1 MKILTRLVLTGLLS
15 AATISATAQHRNGE
29 QQAGADTSGQGG
41 MMNMMQSGTMQDMMQ
56 SNTMCNMHA
65 AHMQIMSQ
73 AMDDP
78 FKHAARLVRLLP
90 TMTVDLDLSDEQAA
104 SFEGARQKYDEEFE
118 AINKDI
124 KSAKEQLKEV
134 LASSEPNRIA
144 IRTLLQET
152 AIRQADL
159 DLLGF
164 EAVTLMRSQLT
175 DEQRDQLAK
184 MSPMQLHHHMMMNMS
199 TFEMIGMMDNNMMVR
214 EMRGMM

>member
-1 MKILTRLVLTGLLS
+1 MKILASLVLTGLLS

-41 MMNMMQSGTMQDMMQ
+41 MTNMMQSGTMQDMMQ
-56 SNTMCNMHA
+56 SNAMCNMHA

-90 TMTVDLDLSDEQAA
+90 TMTVDLNLSDEQTA
-104 SFEGARQKYDEEFE
+104 SFEGDRQKYDEGID

-124 KSAKEQLKEV
+124 TSAKEQLEEV

-159 DLLGF
+159 NLLGF
-164 EAVTLMRSQLT
+164 ETASLMRAQLT
-175 DEQRDQLAK
+175 DEQRGKLAK

-199 TFEMIGMMDNNMMVR
+199 MFEMMRMMDDNMMAR
-214 EMRGMM
+214 EMK

>member
-1 MKILTRLVLTGLLS
+1 MKILASLVLTGLLS

-29 QQAGADTSGQGG
+29 QQADADTSGQGG
-41 MMNMMQSGTMQDMMQ
+41 MTNMMQSGTMQDMMQ
-56 SNTMCNMHA
+56 SNAMCNMHA

-78 FKHAARLVRLLP
+78 FKYAARLVRLLP
-90 TMTVDLDLSDEQAA
+90 TMTVDLELSDEQTA
-104 SFEGARQKYDEEFE
+104 SFEGDRQKYDEEIE

-124 KSAKEQLKEV
+124 KSAKEQLTEV
-134 LASSEPNRIA
+134 LASSEPNRMA
-144 IRTLLQET
+144 IRVLLQET

-164 EAVTLMRSQLT
+164 ETVTLMRAQLT
-175 DEQRDQLAK
+175 DEQRDKLAK

-199 TFEMIGMMDNNMMVR
+199 MFEMIGMMYNNMMAR
-214 EMRGMM
+214 EMKGMM